1 MVRYKDELK
10 DKIAEISNQHK
21 EDITINLAGEQL
33 KIFPANSDVHRAIA
47 RYLTEQQL
55 EYYVIT
61 PKKQRPLKAVLKILF
76 ASDSISE
83 L

>member
-10 DKIAEISNQHK
+10 NKIAEINNQHK
-21 EDITINLAGEQL
+21 EDIRIKLAGEQL

-61 PKKQRPLKAVLKILF
+61 SKTNARSKRC
-76 ASDSISE
+76 
-83 L
+83 